1 MGTVSYLL
9 PGQDLLNLY
18 FCDENFS
25 KLVDSGCVLYVDNC
39 LCLNQ
44 PQYIE
49 SDEFGFCHLSKYA
62 SLHIEECCFL
72 FDQKEVQLYNEG
84 ELQEANKGI
93 CFAFENDSFSYYQR
107 KIKIKEFSDK
117 ERCFD
122 EKNPQNAELSKSI
135 GRASQRAEGFR
146 NYPGTLAETLI
157 MHMKNRRL
165 SVEKLSEL
173 SLVSVRTI
181 QRLRTEEEYQTTK
194 QTIIAICVGLQL
206 PPFDAEDLLRKAG
219 LMLNPTQTLDN
230 AYKCILESCGKN
242 SILVVNE
249 ILKAYNFPQLGYE
262 NA

>member
-1 MGTVSYLL
+1 MSRTSYIL

-18 FCDENFS
+18 FVDESFS

-49 SDEFGFCHLSKYA
+49 FDEFGFCHLSQYA
-62 SLHIEECCFL
+62 SLHIDECCFL
-72 FDQKEVQLYNEG
+72 FDLTEIQLHKEGILQKQTNLSEEKHLHFLN
-84 ELQEANKGI
+84 
-93 CFAFENDSFSYYQR
+93 FSAITM
-107 KIKIKEFSDK
+107 KKFS
-117 ERCFD
+117 EEECCYD

-249 ILKAYNFPQLGYE
+249 ILKAYNFPQLGSE